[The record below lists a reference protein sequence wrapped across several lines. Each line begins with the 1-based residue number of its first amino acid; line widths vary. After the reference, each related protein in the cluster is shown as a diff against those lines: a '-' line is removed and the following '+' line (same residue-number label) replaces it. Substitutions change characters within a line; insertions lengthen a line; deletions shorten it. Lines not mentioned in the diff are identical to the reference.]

1 MISKLLCR
9 RKKNQS
15 DIARLLGVSPAAVTQ
30 VKHEKY
36 QLSGAHLEQILLYL
50 HATPEECIEFYSSI
64 ISAHRANN
72 SWSVIPGTMRARYF
86 SPISSQ
92 SISFSSKKQ

>member
-1 MISKLLCR
+1 MKPHINGWAMISKLLCR

-64 ISAHRANN
+64 ISARLHGSHA
-72 SWSVIPGTMRARYF
+72 SEFMCYAVIER
-86 SPISSQ
+86 I
-92 SISFSSKKQ
+92 KKHKI